1 MKQIN
6 WFEKIVGSGLY
17 TGYIPF
23 ASGTFGSLV
32 ALLIYII
39 IPRTEDYRALLFL
52 IILFTITG
60 KIISSKFEKRYGKDP
75 SECTIDEWVGTWI
88 ALINLP
94 KEILWISV
102 AFLIWR
108 FLDIIKPFPARQS
121 EKLKGGFG
129 IMADDI
135 ISGFYTFLIMQII
148 LYLFN

>member
-6 WFEKIVGSGLY
+6 WFEKIIGSGLY

-23 ASGTFGSLV
+23 ASGTFGSLA

-39 IPRTEDYRALLFL
+39 LPKTEDYRALLFL
-52 IILFTITG
+52 IILFSITG
-60 KIISSKFEKRYGKDP
+60 TIVSSKFEKRYGKDP
-75 SECTIDEWVGTWI
+75 AECTIDEWVGTWI
-88 ALINLP
+88 SLINTP
-94 KEILWISV
+94 KDILWISI

-108 FLDIIKPFPARQS
+108 LLDIIKPFPARQS

>member
-52 IILFTITG
+52 IILFSITG
-60 KIISSKFEKRYGKDP
+60 TIVSGKFEKRYGKDP
-75 SECTIDEWVGTWI
+75 AECTIDEWVGTWI
-88 ALINLP
+88 SLINVP

-108 FLDIIKPFPARQS
+108 LLDIIKPFPARQS
-121 EKLKGGFG
+121 EKLEGGFG
-129 IMADDI
+129 IMADDF

>member
-1 MKQIN
+1 MRQIN
-6 WFEKIVGSGLY
+6 WFEKIIGSGLY

-23 ASGTFGSLV
+23 ASGTFGSLA
-32 ALLIYII
+32 ALIIYII
-39 IPRTEDYRALLFL
+39 LPKTEDYRAILFL
-52 IILFTITG
+52 IILFSITG
-60 KIISSKFEKRYGKDP
+60 TIVSSKFEKRYGKDP
-75 SECTIDEWVGTWI
+75 AECTIDEWVGTWI
-88 ALINLP
+88 SLINLP
-94 KEILWISV
+94 KDILWISI

-108 FLDIIKPFPARQS
+108 LLDIIKPFPARQS